1 MKVNKQICERKLYM
15 KERACH
21 SKNVVTTQMHTLT
34 DRKRVQKYIV
44 IVNYIKKFV
53 ACCLHNLSILLY

>member
-1 MKVNKQICERKLYM
+1 M
-15 KERACH
+15 KERVCH

-44 IVNYIKKFV
+44 IVNYIQKFV